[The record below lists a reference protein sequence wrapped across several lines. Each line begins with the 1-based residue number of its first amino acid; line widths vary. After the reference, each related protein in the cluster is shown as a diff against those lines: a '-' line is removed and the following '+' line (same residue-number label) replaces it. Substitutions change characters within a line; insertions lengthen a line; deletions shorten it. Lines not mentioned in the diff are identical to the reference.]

1 MNPVNKSRRKPSR
14 EHRPSRKR
22 CSLPEPVERRTR
34 STLPFPHEPG
44 QAAGFVYFAES
55 GVGRKPIIN
64 SQRLITRHPS
74 PSRRLSSKTG
84 GWGRLPEKPG
94 DRDPGQGVR
103 QSEKDV

>member
-44 QAAGFVYFAES
+44 RLAGFVYFDES
-55 GVGRKPIIN
+55 EVGRKPIAD
-64 SQRLITRHPS
+64 SPS
-74 PSRRLSSKTG
+74 PTRRVSSKTG

-94 DRDPGQGVR
+94 DRDQGQEIG
-103 QSEKDV
+103 QSDDDVLWDG